1 MDRIFKPV
9 GKQTAQIG
17 DLKSGKRRSSD
28 GNRKPDLLF
37 FCAVCIK
44 RKNKIQ
50 CFIVTILCDRALR
63 KRNSDLLNI
72 FEGILFFILHNTA
85 FKKMQMMSQIMAIN
99 GGLSLQ
105 LGKLADFFS
114 GLNGNC
120 GKQQIF
126 LLQRN

>member
-1 MDRIFKPV
+1 MPGLGELGSSNPTHSPGHPLNAGMDRIFKPV

-72 FEGILFFILHNTA
+72 FEG
-85 FKKMQMMSQIMAIN
+85 KK
-99 GGLSLQ
+99 
-105 LGKLADFFS
+105 
-114 GLNGNC
+114 
-120 GKQQIF
+120 
-126 LLQRN
+126 

>member
-1 MDRIFKPV
+1 M
-9 GKQTAQIG
+9 
-17 DLKSGKRRSSD
+17 
-28 GNRKPDLLF
+28 
-37 FCAVCIK
+37 
-44 RKNKIQ
+44 
-50 CFIVTILCDRALR
+50 CDRALR

-85 FKKMQMMSQIMAIN
+85 FKKMQMMSQIMAVN

-126 LLQRN
+126 LLSRWLLSVTIKTHDYLEKLVFAHGILL